1 MNQDDGIFKYRTVL
15 VDYTELASKLN
26 ELTAKGFQIFD
37 ILDTEKTNIKIVLY
51 LERINEV

>member
-37 ILDTEKTNIKIVLY
+37 ILDTERPYIKIILY
-51 LERINEV
+51 LERIK